1 MGKKLATRRELLD
14 RWRGIEEEEEENDDG
29 DDIDPVKKRRLHQYK
44 EQWFADAYNF
54 LICLPNE
61 SHIWCGFW
69 DIMAPLLET
78 FFNFFK
84 NESQDSPLRR
94 MWKRISSEMR
104 ICLQCVSQHHHA
116 QEMYKMEYEYSTIGD
131 LLDVLQKLDYERV
144 TLHLK
149 DINERIAGQKY
160 DPACDSA
167 EVVNALY
174 EVLMFPTLLEN
185 QPLFTEF
192 ELFVEAIDNMHELA
206 LSGHQQF
213 PGVYALLFC
222 KRSVRSVGYRLAGSM
237 GRLRR
242 ATDLEPLQPLLKKFI
257 AYLEAETLPSVMET
271 STPQPQPDRASLWV
285 GFKSLLGFMD
295 SPAFEEGLLER
306 YPFFLDIV
314 LNHISSDSVEFSH
327 AVTCL
332 KLLFE
337 MLGCKLWLR
346 SKLSPSV
353 MRNTLLGQCFHTRS
367 EKIHKDIFSLFQPFL
382 QSLEALQDGEHE
394 KQRRNFL
401 YFLLYQV
408 PVSSNFSI
416 LSRKLACQ
424 IALLVVHRGYMMNP
438 PSPPFECAH
447 MWGPFLV
454 SSLKDSSLHSSLRQP
469 AFDLIQTIIVS
480 DATALISSTLNH
492 CTPLSNDGGME
503 YELNDDSDKIWLP
516 TGLDEEKDSSSWSQF
531 GMQSRI
537 TSQEC
542 REWMCIPLL
551 WVDVLVDIHLSI
563 LPMSFSKA
571 VFWARSRF
579 SMVEPESSAE
589 MLLPIRTWLSTY
601 SSEISSSLEWKVP
614 TGSDDGGN
622 GNISKNSVEVLTM
635 SSTLIR
641 TFSRLTAH
649 FLVQMVQGEL
659 QRQWTWEPLMGES
672 LILSLLD
679 PNDNVRQFGKC
690 ILEQVSDTR
699 GFSCGLRFLCSCKV
713 SMSASFLGLK
723 HAMKLIQLDSVL
735 LKFQTLHHFWFL
747 LFKLLKEGD
756 LPATEQPENKERI
769 LKVPTFSSQ
778 GGFLKQPDFD
788 SLPVDIDK
796 HVSDIDLETKEKFS
810 YLLSEMAWPIICRYL
825 DKGKEFIDYN
835 LCQMTCVRILEILPV
850 LFNRLHSFHGKKLGN
865 MTMLAQNKLDF
876 KWLSD
881 LMEWGKSSLKVVIV
895 YWKRT
900 VTCLLDILKGS
911 FTKSD
916 LSAII
921 TLENL
926 ISSDCYQL
934 EELTEHASRLSVSLS
949 SDGADNCLD
958 ASEKP
963 QSSVPENTFKS
974 KYFSSDRH
982 SSLLENK
989 DVQIV
994 DPQMITSKKN
1004 RENVIVLSDDEE
1016 EPKTLSNSNILS
1028 DSKIGSCKFP
1038 SSDAGKNITVT
1049 YPAKH
1054 NISSV
1059 KTSKYHGESLQEKV
1073 PSALSSLTSQ
1083 IMVPGNLRDKP
1094 VLTSF
1099 VNSKDVDDGG
1109 RKVSLKPHNDI
1120 NLTTLSDE
1128 PSNAVK
1134 PNKACDSMALNSG
1147 GALST
1152 NPILSDFVHDNEDDP
1167 LGTALKSV
1175 GRTQLHVAKPTS
1187 VSRRQV
1193 IQLKTPFENR
1203 SGRLHRLEDN
1213 FKRFKPP
1220 TLNDWYKPILEIDY
1234 FATVGLASAKKDENQ
1249 AISKLKEVP
1258 LVFQS
1263 PEQYV
1268 EIFRPLVL
1276 EEFKAQL
1283 HNSYAE
1289 MSSWEEMLSGKLS
1302 VMSVERV
1309 DDFHIVRFVYDN
1321 SDSTESKSFSEN
1333 DLVLLTKDTP
1343 QKSSQDFHMV
1353 GKVER
1358 CERGNKRSLTI
1369 LLIRFYF
1376 QNGSSRLNLAR
1387 RALTERSKWLA
1398 CRIMSIVSQIRE
1410 FNALSSAK
1418 GIPLLPLILN
1428 PLNDSYHHNESKE
1441 VDLSKLPQ
1449 PLQKTFLS
1457 SFNASQLLA
1466 ISVTIGTTKQKKKFE
1481 LSLIQG
1487 PPGTGKTRII
1497 VAIVS
1502 GLLAS
1507 PSQKMNC
1514 TQNPSNE
1521 NLSSN
1526 MRPKVSQSVAI
1537 ARAWQDAAL
1546 ARQLSDDV
1554 QSAPKYSGNCVR
1566 RRVLICAQSNAAVDE
1581 LVSRISSQGLYG
1593 SDGKMYK
1600 PYLVRVGNVKTV
1612 HPDSLPFFIDTLVD
1626 QRVAEETMHS
1636 RDGKDDLRLD
1646 SSGALRSNLEKLV
1659 DSIRFY
1665 EAKRASLRDGNSKQK
1680 NLLHHDSCKGDEKE
1694 VSDTEVEMQLRKLYE
1709 QKKQI
1714 YKDLS
1719 NVQAEERKANEEIKA
1734 LRKKLRK
1741 SILREA
1747 EIVVTTLSG
1756 CGGDLYGVCSE
1767 TMLSSKFGGPSENTL
1782 FDAVVV
1788 DEAAQAL
1795 EPATL
1800 IPLQLLKSS
1809 GTKCIMVGDPKQLPA
1824 TVLSNVASKFLYEC
1838 SMFERLQR
1846 AGHPVIMLNE
1856 QYRMH
1861 PEICKFPSRHF
1872 YESKLLNGCDM
1883 PSKSAPFHQTRR
1895 LGPYIFYDII
1905 DGQELHG
1912 KNSGALSLYNQHEA
1926 DAAVELVRFF
1936 RKRYPDEFIGRRI
1949 GVITPY
1955 KYQLS
1960 LLRSRFSNAFGS
1972 SNIANIE
1979 FNTVDGFQG
1988 REVDILLLSTVRAAH
2003 SNSAASG
2010 IKSSSIGFVADVRR
2024 MNVALTRAKLSLWI
2038 LGNARTLQTNSNWA
2052 ALVKDA
2058 KERNLIISAKMPYH
2072 KLFRTAFN
2080 NDSAENS
2087 AKPSIPL
2094 KHEKKVK
2101 SADQSMAK
2109 KMVNEKDGSAQCKK
2123 KDEKGEHVS
2132 ITKDTSHLV
2141 ANREHKTACNGTP
2154 VLDESVS
2161 NSGRKGKDKI
2171 MHNMGKSSWEKGRHG
2186 KKETSGGGSS
2196 GGNKS
2201 SCPKEVSAP
2210 SKEDCT
2216 KKRDTPDEG
2225 KARIQ
2230 NRVSEISKRKQQREA
2245 VDAILCS
2252 SLIPSKKDK
2261 TSKTSAKRPIPS
2273 SALQGSV
2280 KPTKKRN
2287 VKSDPSAPE

>member
-1 MGKKLATRRELLD
+1 
-14 RWRGIEEEEEENDDG
+14 
-29 DDIDPVKKRRLHQYK
+29 
-44 EQWFADAYNF
+44 
-54 LICLPNE
+54 
-61 SHIWCGFW
+61 
-69 DIMAPLLET
+69 
-78 FFNFFK
+78 
-84 NESQDSPLRR
+84 
-94 MWKRISSEMR
+94 
-104 ICLQCVSQHHHA
+104 
-116 QEMYKMEYEYSTIGD
+116 
-131 LLDVLQKLDYERV
+131 
-144 TLHLK
+144 
-149 DINERIAGQKY
+149 
-160 DPACDSA
+160 
-167 EVVNALY
+167 
-174 EVLMFPTLLEN
+174 VLMFPILLEN

-192 ELFVEAIDNMHELA
+192 ESFVEAIDNMHELA

-237 GRLRR
+237 GRLSCSKSCFSNARHARSFLCVLIITNVVYIVRRR
-242 ATDLEPLQPLLKKFI
+242 ATDLEPLQPMLKKFI
-257 AYLEAETLPSVMET
+257 ACLEAETLPSAMEY

-295 SPAFEEGLLER
+295 SPAFEEGLLEH

-332 KLLFE
+332 RLLFE

-401 YFLLYQV
+401 YFLLHQV
-408 PVSSNFSI
+408 SVSCNFSI
-416 LSRKLACQ
+416 LTRKLACQ
-424 IALLVVHRGYMMNP
+424 ISLLVVHRGYTMNP

-447 MWGPFLV
+447 MWGPSLV

-469 AFDLIQTIIVS
+469 AFDLMQTIIVS
-480 DATALISSTLNH
+480 DATALISSVLNH
-492 CTPLSNDGGME
+492 CTPISNVDCME
-503 YELNDDSDKIWLP
+503 YELKDDNDKLWLSTVLDK
-516 TGLDEEKDSSSWSQF
+516 EKDISSWSQF
-531 GMQSRI
+531 DMQSRV

-551 WVDVLVDIHLSI
+551 WVDVLADMHPSI
-563 LPMSFSKA
+563 LPISFSKA

-579 SMVEPESSAE
+579 SMVDPESSAE

-601 SSEISSSLEWKVP
+601 ISELSSSFEWKVP

-622 GNISKNSVEVLTM
+622 GDTSKNSVEVLTM
-635 SSTLIR
+635 SSTLMR

-659 QRQWTWEPLMGES
+659 RRQWTWEPQMGES

-679 PNDNVRQFGKC
+679 PNDSVRQFGKC

-699 GFSCGLRFLCSCKV
+699 GLSCGLRFLCSCKV
-713 SMSASFLGLK
+713 SLSATFLGLK
-723 HAMKLIQLDSVL
+723 HAMKLMQLDSVL

-756 LPATEQPENKERI
+756 LTASELPEKAESV

-796 HVSDIDLETKEKFS
+796 RVSDVDLETKEKFS

-825 DKGKEFIDYN
+825 GKGKEFIDYN

-850 LFNRLHSFHGKKLGN
+850 LFQRLQSFCGKKLGT
-865 MTMLAQNKLDF
+865 MTMLGQNKLDF
-876 KWLSD
+876 RWLSD

-900 VTCLLDILKGS
+900 VTCLLNILKGS
-911 FTKSD
+911 CANSD
-916 LSAII
+916 PSAIVA
-921 TLENL
+921 LENL
-926 ISSDCYQL
+926 ISSDGCQL
-934 EELTEHASRLSVSLS
+934 QELMEHVSRLSVSLS
-949 SDGADNCLD
+949 SEGVDNFLD

-963 QSSVPENTFKS
+963 RSSVSENTLKS
-974 KYFSSDRH
+974 KCFTSDRH
-982 SSLLENK
+982 SSLLE
-989 DVQIV
+989 DTGVQIG
-994 DPQMITSKKN
+994 DPQMLTSKKN
-1004 RENVIVLSDDEE
+1004 RENVIVLSDDEG
-1016 EPKTLSNSNILS
+1016 EPKSLSNKNILS
-1028 DSKIGSCKFP
+1028 DGKTGHSKSL
-1038 SSDAGKNITVT
+1038 SSDAGKNITVAD
-1049 YPAKH
+1049 PAKH
-1054 NISSV
+1054 NVSSV
-1059 KTSKYHGESLQEKV
+1059 KTSRDRGESVQGKV
-1073 PSALSSLTSQ
+1073 PSTVSSISSQ
-1083 IMVPGNLRDKP
+1083 KLDSDNLQDKP
-1094 VLTSF
+1094 VVTSF
-1099 VNSKDVDDGG
+1099 VNSKVVDHGG
-1109 RKVSLKPHNDI
+1109 KEANLKSNDL
-1120 NLTTLSDE
+1120 NLTTLSEE

-1134 PNKACDSMALNSG
+1134 PNKACDNMTLYSG
-1147 GALST
+1147 TMST
-1152 NPILSDFVHDNEDDP
+1152 NPILSDLVRDNGDDP
-1167 LGTALKSV
+1167 LETALKSV
-1175 GRTQLHVAKPTS
+1175 GRTQLYIAKPTS

-1213 FKRFKPP
+1213 IKRFKPP

-1234 FATVGLASAKKDENQ
+1234 FAIVGLASARKDESQ

-1283 HNSYAE
+1283 HNSFVE
-1289 MSSWEEMLSGKLS
+1289 MSSWEGMISGKLS

-1309 DDFHIVRFVYDN
+1309 DDFHLVRFIHDN
-1321 SDSTESKSFSEN
+1321 SDSAESKSFSEN
-1333 DLVLLTKDTP
+1333 DLVLLTKDPP
-1343 QKSSQDFHMV
+1343 QKSSHDVHMV

-1376 QNGSSRLNLAR
+1376 QNGSSRLNQAR
-1387 RALTERSKWLA
+1387 RALTERSKWHA
-1398 CRIMSIVSQIRE
+1398 CRIMSIISQIRE
-1410 FNALSSAK
+1410 FNALSSVK

-1428 PLNDSYHHNESKE
+1428 PLNDSCHHNEFKE

-1449 PLQKTFLS
+1449 PLQKTFRS
-1457 SFNASQLLA
+1457 SFNASQLQA
-1466 ISVTIGTTKQKKKFE
+1466 ISVTIGTAKEKKKFE

-1502 GLLAS
+1502 GLLAY
-1507 PSQKMNC
+1507 PSEMSC

-1521 NLSSN
+1521 NLSSST
-1526 MRPKVSQSVAI
+1526 RPKVSQGVAI

-1554 QSAPKYSGNCVR
+1554 QTASKYAGNCVR

-1593 SDGKMYK
+1593 SNGKMYK

-1626 QRVAEETMHS
+1626 QRVAEERMHS
-1636 RDGKDDLRLD
+1636 RDGKDDLRVD
-1646 SSGALRSNLEKLV
+1646 SSGALRSSLEKLV

-1665 EAKRASLRDGNSKQK
+1665 EAKRASSRDGNSKQK
-1680 NLLHHDSCKGDEKE
+1680 NLLHDDSCKGDEKE
-1694 VSDTEVEMQLRKLYE
+1694 MSDTEIEMQLRKLYE

-1714 YKDLS
+1714 YKDLN

-1734 LRKKLRK
+1734 LRNKLRK

-1846 AGHPVIMLNE
+1846 AGHTVIMLNE

-1861 PEICKFPSRHF
+1861 PEICKFPSLHF

-1883 PSKSAPFHQTRR
+1883 PSKSASFHQTRR
-1895 LGPYIFYDII
+1895 LGPYVFYDII

-1912 KNSGALSLYNQHEA
+1912 KNSGVLSLYNQHEA
-1926 DAAVELVRFF
+1926 DAAVELLRFF
-1936 RKRYPDEFIGRRI
+1936 RKRYPAEFIGRRM

-1960 LLRSRFSNAFGS
+1960 LLRSRFSNVFGS

-1988 REVDILLLSTVRAAH
+1988 REVDILLLSTVRAAR
-2003 SNSAASG
+2003 SNSAGSG

-2024 MNVALTRAKLSLWI
+2024 MNVALTRAKVSLWI

-2072 KLFRTAFN
+2072 KLFKTAFN

-2087 AKPSIPL
+2087 ANPAVPP
-2094 KHEKKVK
+2094 KHERVK
-2101 SADQSMAK
+2101 SANQSIAK
-2109 KMVNEKDGSAQCKK
+2109 NSVNEKDASVGKKKGIATQVGNISNGSETGSLGSGKDAQGKK
-2123 KDEKGEHVS
+2123 KDKKGEPVS
-2132 ITKDTSHLV
+2132 IVKDTSRLV
-2141 ANREHKTACNGTP
+2141 ANYGCKTTCDGTP
-2154 VLDESVS
+2154 PLDESVGD
-2161 NSGRKGKDKI
+2161 SGRKGKDKI
-2171 MHNMGKSSWEKGRHG
+2171 MHDAGKAILGKRHYG
-2186 KKETSGGGSS
+2186 KRETTAGGHKISPLAPSVRRSVSS
-2196 GGNKS
+2196 GGDKNS
-2201 SCPKEVSAP
+2201 SPEEVSAP

-2216 KKRDTPDEG
+2216 KKRDTEDEG
-2225 KARIQ
+2225 RAPIQ
-2230 NRVSEISKRKQQREA
+2230 NRVSDISKRKQQREA
-2245 VDAILCS
+2245 VNAILCT
-2252 SLIPSKKDK
+2252 SLITSKKAE
-2261 TSKTSAKRPIPS
+2261 TSKTSAKRHIPS
-2273 SALQGSV
+2273 TAPQGSA
-2280 KPTKKRN
+2280 KPSKRRT
-2287 VKSDPSAPE
+2287 VKSVPSAPE